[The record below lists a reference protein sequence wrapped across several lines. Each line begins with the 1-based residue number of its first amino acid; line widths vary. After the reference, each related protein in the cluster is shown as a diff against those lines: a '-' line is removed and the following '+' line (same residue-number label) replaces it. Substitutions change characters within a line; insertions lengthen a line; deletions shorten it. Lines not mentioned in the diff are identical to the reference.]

1 MPAPKI
7 SYPRILLN
15 TVRIAPAF
23 TAIALLAG
31 AQTAGAEEAYPHAK
45 EKIGTVEQIY
55 DGALTPD
62 LAVSTFRN
70 VDRLFPTRTIKAG
83 GRASELSKSENEL
96 GKVSLEVDDET
107 YDLYDYLALNQVS
120 GLIVLKNGKVV
131 YETYQRGNT
140 EKTRWM
146 SMSVAKSISSTLV
159 GAAIKDGLIKSLDD
173 NVVTYVPRLKGTAY
187 DGVSV
192 RDVLM
197 MSSGVKWNEKYTDP
211 ASDRRALLKAQIA
224 QKAGGAM
231 DVMAKLPRTADPG
244 TVNNYSTGET
254 QVLAEILHGAIKK
267 PLADYLSEKI
277 WTPYGMEA
285 DAKWWLES
293 PDGIEIGGSGLS
305 ATLRDFARFGQF
317 VLEDG
322 KAGDK
327 AVLPEGWVKEAST
340 PKTLKGAEA
349 LEYGYMWWT
358 GWTDAA
364 KKDGAFS
371 AVGIQG
377 QYVYINPAHNVVIA
391 QTAAE
396 PKPTD
401 KEAIDP
407 MAFFD
412 AIVAAVK

>member
-1 MPAPKI
+1 MPAPNI
-7 SYPRILLN
+7 SLRRILLD

-23 TAIALLAG
+23 AAAALFAG
-31 AQTAGAEEAYPHAK
+31 PHNAAAEEAYPHAD
-45 EKIGTVEQIY
+45 ESIGTVEQVY

-70 VDRLFPTRTIKAG
+70 IDRLFPTRTVKAG
-83 GRASELSKSENEL
+83 GKPSELSKSDKPL
-96 GKVSLEVDDET
+96 GKVSAEVDGET
-107 YDLYDYLALNQVS
+107 YDLFDYLALNQVT
-120 GLIVLKNGKVV
+120 GLIVLKDGKVV

-140 EKTRWM
+140 QKTRWM

-159 GAAIKDGLIKSLDD
+159 GAAVKDGLIKSLDD
-173 NVVTYVPRLKGTAY
+173 NVVAYVPRLKGTAY

-231 DVMAKLPRTADPG
+231 DVMAKLPRAADPG

-317 VLEDG
+317 LLEDG
-322 KAGDK
+322 KAGGK
-327 AVLPEGWVKEAST
+327 VVLPNGWVKEAST
-340 PKTLKGAEA
+340 PKTLKGGEA

-364 KKDGAFS
+364 KKDAAFS

-412 AIVAAVK
+412 AIVASVK

>member
-1 MPAPKI
+1 MPAP
-7 SYPRILLN
+7 RNFVRRMLLE

-23 TAIALLAG
+23 AAITLFAG
-31 AQTAGAEEAYPHAK
+31 PHNAAAEETYPHAK
-45 EKIGTVEQIY
+45 EPIGTVEQIY

-70 VDRLFPTRTIKAG
+70 IDRLFPTRTIKAG
-83 GRASELSKSENEL
+83 GKASDLPKSDSQL
-96 GKVSLEVDDET
+96 GKVSAEVDDET
-107 YDLYDYLALNQVS
+107 YDLFDYLALNQVS
-120 GLIVLKNGKVV
+120 GLIVLKDGKVV

-140 EKTRWM
+140 PKTRWM

-159 GAAIKDGLIKSLDD
+159 GAAVKDGLIKSLDD
-173 NVVTYVPRLKGTAY
+173 NVVTYVPRLNGTAY
-187 DGVSV
+187 DDVSV

-231 DVMAKLPRTADPG
+231 DVMAKLPRAADPG

-254 QVLAEILHGAIKK
+254 QVLAEILHGAIKR
-267 PLADYLSEKI
+267 PLAEYLSEKI

-322 KAGDK
+322 KAGGK
-327 AVLPEGWVKEAST
+327 AVLPDGWVKEAST
-340 PKTLKGAEA
+340 PKTLKGGEA